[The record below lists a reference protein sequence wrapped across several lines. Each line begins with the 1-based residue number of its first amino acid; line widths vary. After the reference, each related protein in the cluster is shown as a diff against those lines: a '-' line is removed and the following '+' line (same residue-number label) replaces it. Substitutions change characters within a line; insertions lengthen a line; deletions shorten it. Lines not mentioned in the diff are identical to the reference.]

1 MKDLDS
7 NLLSDS
13 CRSNLDAPRRSGVDV
28 RLTVRP
34 RTAVSDTLDRVE
46 CQRFIN
52 FEDEEQAR
60 ERDVGARGQAVIG
73 RMGFR
78 DVRLLS
84 LGGRCAMERR
94 PPGRDVSANID
105 MRCG

>member
-1 MKDLDS
+1 MHREGAELTF
-7 NLLSDS
+7 
-13 CRSNLDAPRRSGVDV
+13 GF
-28 RLTVRP
+28 TVRP

-46 CQRFIN
+46 CQRFTN

-94 PPGRDVSANID
+94 PPGRDASANID
-105 MRCG
+105 MWCG

>member
-1 MKDLDS
+1 MKDLGS

-13 CRSNLDAPRRSGVDV
+13 RRSDLDAPRRRGVDV
-28 RLTVRP
+28 RLAVRL

-46 CQRFIN
+46 CQRFTN

-73 RMGFR
+73 CMGFATFGYYR
-78 DVRLLS
+78 
-84 LGGRCAMERR
+84 
-94 PPGRDVSANID
+94 
-105 MRCG
+105 